1 MSWFT
6 FSWQNFWF
14 SFLALA
20 FEGLP
25 FVLLGSLLSGFI
37 AAFVPSR
44 TITRLLPK
52 NRFLAILVSGL
63 LGVLFPICE
72 CGIVPVV
79 RRLLGKGLPLSCGIT
94 FMLASPIVNP
104 IVALSTFA
112 AFRGQDPWLNLWV
125 RLGFGYLVSV
135 LVGLV
140 LIRVRA
146 ETLFRPSVAA
156 APGIQRRAFSIA
168 PLPDSVDQG
177 NTKRFARTIAAIQ
190 LAGDDFI
197 DTAVYFM
204 IGAAVAALFN
214 TAVDQRVIAP
224 LASHR
229 IWSVVALTGLSGILT
244 LCSTS
249 DAFIA
254 ATFTAFPLFARMA
267 FLVFGP
273 MFDFKLLFLY
283 SVLFRKR
290 FVLLLGVGLFVVVGV
305 LSASVLPLIY
315 AQ

>member
-6 FSWQNFWF
+6 FSWQNFWY

-44 TITRLLPK
+44 TITQLLPR
-52 NRFLAILVSGL
+52 NRFLAILASGL

-79 RRLLGKGLPLSCGIT
+79 RRLLGKGLPLACGIT

-125 RLGFGYLVSV
+125 RLVFGYLVSV
-135 LVGLV
+135 LVGFA

-146 ETLFRPSVAA
+146 ETLFRPAA
-156 APGIQRRAFSIA
+156 AAEPGIQRRAFSIA
-168 PLPDSVDQG
+168 PLPDSVEG
-177 NTKRFARTIAAIQ
+177 STKRFARMIAAIQ
-190 LAGDDFI
+190 LAGEDFI
-197 DTAVYFM
+197 DTAVYFI
-204 IGAAVAALFN
+204 IGAAVAAVFN

-224 LASHR
+224 LANDR
-229 IWSVVALTGLSGILT
+229 VWSVVALTGLSGILT

-290 FVLLLGVGLFVVVGV
+290 FVLLLGVGLFLVVGV
-305 LSASVLPLIY
+305 VSAAVLPLIY